1 MMSEIFTRTITG
13 AILVA
18 VVITATS
25 YNLFTSISLWLVLA
39 ILGIRELKSNS
50 MGGFLGVFYLLMA
63 ASSVVCLGFFDYDG
77 LEFSINTSVYRG
89 MNGVALLCVIWAN
102 DTSAYL
108 GGIALGK
115 KIFPMGLAPH
125 ISPKKSWEGAI
136 IGALVSGVIGFLVLD
151 SVGAVLGF
159 CVGILAILSDLIE
172 SKAKRKAGIKDSG
185 TLLPGHGG
193 VLDRFDALLL
203 SAPFTLLTLYLLSI

>member
-1 MMSEIFTRTITG
+1 MSEILTRTITG

-18 VVITATS
+18 VVIIATS
-25 YNLFTSISLWLVLA
+25 YNLYTSIGLWLIFA
-39 ILGIRELKSNS
+39 ILGIRELKSNN
-50 MGGFLGVFYLLMA
+50 MGGKLGVIYLLI
-63 ASSVVCLGFFDYDG
+63 ASLSVVCMGFFDYDG
-77 LEFSINTSVYRG
+77 LEFSLNTSVYRG

-108 GGIALGK
+108 GGMVLGR
-115 KIFPMGLAPH
+115 KIIPKGLAPQV
-125 ISPKKSWEGAI
+125 SPKKSWEGAI
-136 IGALVSGVIGFLVLD
+136 IGALVSAGIGFLILA
-151 SVGAVLGF
+151 SVGALLGL
-159 CVGILAILSDLIE
+159 CVGILATFSDLIE

-203 SAPFTLLTLYLLSI
+203 SAPFILLTLYLLSI

>member
-1 MMSEIFTRTITG
+1 MSEILTRTITG

-18 VVITATS
+18 VVIIATY
-25 YNLFTSISLWLVLA
+25 YNLFTSTGLWLIFA
-39 ILGIRELKSNS
+39 ILGIRELKSNN
-50 MGGFLGVFYLLMA
+50 MGGKLGVIYLLI
-63 ASSVVCLGFFDYDG
+63 ASLSVVCMGFFDYDG
-77 LEFSINTSVYRG
+77 LEFSLNTSVYRG

-108 GGIALGK
+108 GGMVLGR
-115 KIFPMGLAPH
+115 KIIPKGLAPQV
-125 ISPKKSWEGAI
+125 SPKKSWEGAI
-136 IGALVSGVIGFLVLD
+136 IGALVSAGIGFLILA
-151 SVGAVLGF
+151 SVGALLGL
-159 CVGILAILSDLIE
+159 CVGILATFSDLIE

>member
-1 MMSEIFTRTITG
+1 MSDILTRTITG

-18 VVITATS
+18 VVIIATS
-25 YNLFTSISLWLVLA
+25 YNLYTSIGLWLVLA
-39 ILGIRELKSNS
+39 ILGIRELTSNT
-50 MGGFLGVFYLLMA
+50 MGEKLGVIYLLL
-63 ASSVVCLGFFDYDG
+63 ASFSLVCLGFFDYDG
-77 LEFSINTSVYRG
+77 LEFSLNTSVYRG

-108 GGIALGK
+108 GGMVLGR
-115 KIFPMGLAPH
+115 KIIPKGLAPQV
-125 ISPKKSWEGAI
+125 SPKKSWEGAI
-136 IGALVSGVIGFLVLD
+136 IGALVSGGIGFLVLGL
-151 SVGAVLGF
+151 VGALLGL
-159 CVGILAILSDLIE
+159 CVGILATLSDLIE

-193 VLDRFDALLL
+193 VLDRFDSLLL

>member
-1 MMSEIFTRTITG
+1 MSELLTRTITG

-18 VVITATS
+18 VVIISTS
-25 YNLFTSISLWLVLA
+25 YNLYTSIGLWLMLA
-39 ILGIRELKSNS
+39 ILGIRELKSNT
-50 MGGFLGVFYLLMA
+50 MGGKLGVVCLLIVSLSM
-63 ASSVVCLGFFDYDG
+63 VCLGFFDYDG
-77 LEFSINTSVYRG
+77 LEFSLNTSVYRG

-108 GGIALGK
+108 GGRALGR
-115 KIFPMGLAPH
+115 KIIPKGLAPQV
-125 ISPKKSWEGAI
+125 SPKKSWEGAI
-136 IGALVSGVIGFLVLD
+136 IGALVSGGIGFLVLG
-151 SVGAVLGF
+151 SVGALLGL
-159 CVGILAILSDLIE
+159 CSGILATFSDLIE

-203 SAPFTLLTLYLLSI
+203 SAPFTILTLYLLSI

>member
-1 MMSEIFTRTITG
+1 MSEILTRTITG

-18 VVITATS
+18 VVIIATY
-25 YNLFTSISLWLVLA
+25 YNLFTSTGLWLIFA
-39 ILGIRELKSNS
+39 ILGIRELKSNN
-50 MGGFLGVFYLLMA
+50 MGGKLGVIYLLI
-63 ASSVVCLGFFDYDG
+63 ASLSVVCMGFFDYDG
-77 LEFSINTSVYRG
+77 LEFSLNTSVYRG

-108 GGIALGK
+108 GGMVLGR
-115 KIFPMGLAPH
+115 KIIPKGLAPRV
-125 ISPKKSWEGAI
+125 SPKKSWEGAI
-136 IGALVSGVIGFLVLD
+136 IGALVSAGIGFLILA
-151 SVGAVLGF
+151 SVGALLGL
-159 CVGILAILSDLIE
+159 CVGILATFSDLIE

>member
-1 MMSEIFTRTITG
+1 MSEILTRTITG

-18 VVITATS
+18 VVIIATS
-25 YNLFTSISLWLVLA
+25 YNLYTSIGLWLMLA
-39 ILGIRELKSNS
+39 ILGVIELKSNT
-50 MGGFLGVFYLLMA
+50 MGGKLGVIYLFI
-63 ASSVVCLGFFDYDG
+63 ASLSVVCLGFFDYDG
-77 LEFSINTSVYRG
+77 LEFSLNTSVYRG

-108 GGIALGK
+108 GGMVLGRKFIAR
-115 KIFPMGLAPH
+115 GLAPKV
-125 ISPKKSWEGAI
+125 SPQKSWEGAI
-136 IGALVSGVIGFLVLD
+136 IGVLVSGGIGFLVLG
-151 SVGAVLGF
+151 SVGALLGL
-159 CVGILAILSDLIE
+159 CVGILATFSDLIE

-193 VLDRFDALLL
+193 ILDRFDALLL